1 MKKQSGES
9 RPFIPASTPEARE
22 NQLIALATDLAE
34 EQLRAGTASS
44 QVVTHFLKLGS
55 MKESLEREKL
65 ERENELL
72 KAKAESLQSAATS
85 EELFKEAIAA
95 FGQYRGDD
103 LDLDEDDMGD
113 DYDYEYD
120 Y

>member
-55 MKESLEREKL
+55 LKETLEREKL
-65 ERENELL
+65 ERENALL
-72 KAKAESLQSAATS
+72 KAKADSLQSAATS
-85 EELFKEAIAA
+85 EELFREAIAA
-95 FGQYRGDD
+95 FGQYRGDESGD
-103 LDLDEDDMGD
+103 EDRDDEDDYD
-113 DYDYEYD
+113 DEYD

>member
-9 RPFIPASTPEARE
+9 KPFIPASTPEARE

-44 QVVTHFLKLGS
+44 QVVTHFLKLGT

-72 KAKAESLQSAATS
+72 KAKAKSLESAATS
-85 EELFKEAIAA
+85 EKLFQEAIAA
-95 FGQYRGDD
+95 FGRYRGDEPSE
-103 LDLDEDDMGD
+103 DEYDGD
-113 DYDYEYD
+113 DGYDDEYD

>member
-1 MKKQSGES
+1 MKQAGES

-44 QVVTHFLKLGS
+44 QVVTHFLKLGT

-65 ERENELL
+65 EQENALL
-72 KAKAESLQSAATS
+72 KAKADSLKSAATS
-85 EELFKEAIAA
+85 EELFKKAISA
-95 FGQYRGDD
+95 FGSYRGDD
-103 LDLDEDDMGD
+103 IEEEDPYDEYDGEYD
-113 DYDYEYD
+113 DY
-120 Y
+120 

>member
-65 ERENELL
+65 ENENALL
-72 KAKAESLQSAATS
+72 KAKADSLQSAATS
-85 EELFKEAIAA
+85 EELFREAIAA
-95 FGQYRGDD
+95 FGQYRGDEPG
-103 LDLDEDDMGD
+103 EDDDREDGYDEEYD
-113 DYDYEYD
+113 DY
-120 Y
+120 